1 MSVLARFFFNFS
13 KRSVNALVRDP
24 QEYLESF
31 SCSLAFFS
39 AYVSVLKRD
48 CGKLL
53 TYACRMALPLQVI
66 YAISF

>member
-31 SCSLAFFS
+31 SCSLLFFS
-39 AYVSVLKRD
+39 ANVSVLKR
-48 CGKLL
+48 KTFLE
-53 TYACRMALPLQVI
+53 
-66 YAISF
+66 SF